1 MLDDPVLVLNQNY
14 EPLNICRVK
23 RAIILILNGK
33 AEILQNNSDQIR
45 SATFSMI
52 SPSVVRLAHMVRRP
66 RPQPRLTRHRVFSR
80 DNHTCQYCGKQ
91 TRNLTLDHVV
101 PRYRGGEH
109 SWKNVVSACKEC
121 NQRKAGRTPSEAS
134 MILLKKP
141 CQPSGGNCHLIYPF
155 HTPME
160 WNDYLMF
167 NKKANDM

>member
-80 DNHTCQYCGKQ
+80 DDHTCQYCGKQ

-121 NQRKAGRTPSEAS
+121 NQRKAGRIPSEAG

-141 CQPSGGNCHLIYPF
+141 YQPSGGNCHLVYPF
-155 HTPME
+155 NTPME

-167 NKKANDM
+167 NRKSNEM